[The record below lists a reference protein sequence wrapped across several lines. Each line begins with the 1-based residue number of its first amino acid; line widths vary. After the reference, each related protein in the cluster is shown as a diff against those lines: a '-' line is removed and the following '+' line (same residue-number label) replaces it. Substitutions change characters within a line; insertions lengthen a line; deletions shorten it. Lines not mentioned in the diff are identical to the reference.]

1 MIEVSVVKNLPAKKT
16 LVAEKK
22 KASDQKP
29 CRYYI
34 LNEKN
39 VDQFIKRRKN
49 LNDSDVCQHVAT
61 TSLAIVTGAYVG
73 IKMNTNKFIKALC
86 GLTTT
91 AALYAGFNKMDD
103 YLDNMGQNKLKK
115 QFKVEEITGNE
126 EKIAEALSYIPE
138 ENNDE

>member
-1 MIEVSVVKNLPAKKT
+1 MIEVSVVKNLPARKT
-16 LVAEKK
+16 LVSEKK
-22 KASDQKP
+22 KPTDKKP

-34 LNEKN
+34 LNEEN

-73 IKMNTNKFIKALC
+73 IKKNSKKLVKVLS

-91 AALYAGFNKMDD
+91 AVLFAGFNQIDK
-103 YLDNMGQNKLKK
+103 YLDKKAQNKLKK
-115 QFKVEEITGNE
+115 VLDVEEITGNE
-126 EKIAEALSYIPE
+126 EKIASALSYIPE
-138 ENNDE
+138 ENKDE